1 MARAWLC
8 RGLWYGGR
16 KIPKRRRLNPI
27 LLLLVYI
34 QDTLGTFPGRKTSR
48 DVFSTAKRQR
58 GNRVALFGQRVAR
71 TEDARLLTAGGT
83 YVDDVPLDGA
93 LRATFVRST
102 IAHGR
107 IAGIEAGA
115 TSELPGVVRV
125 VVAGDLDLGP
135 MPLDFPILP
144 TNMPRLLLA
153 GDVVRYVGEPVAV
166 VVTTSS
172 AAGADAAEQVIVDY
186 EPLAPVVDVESAL
199 RGETLLHPNA
209 DSNVCGAFEQD
220 AVDFA
225 DCDVVVRQRL
235 INQRVAPC
243 PMETQASACRWIES
257 GRLEMWTT
265 SQGPH
270 PVRAALAA
278 MYGLA
283 PEDIRVVSPDVGGG
297 FGAKSFVSPETLLL
311 PWLARVTGRPVR
323 WAETRSESMLGLGHG
338 RAQRQDVT
346 IGGNRDGRILA
357 YDLEVVGDAGAYPR
371 IGAFLP
377 MLTKMMHPGTYRIPS
392 TSCRAWSVVTNT
404 VPVVAYRGAGRP
416 EAAAAIERAVDLFAR
431 EIGLDPAEVRR
442 RNLIPPDA
450 FPYTTTGGTVYDS
463 GQYERAL
470 DLVLEAA
477 GYADLRA
484 EQEQRRRNG
493 ARWQVGIGLAVYVE
507 VTALQGGGEYA
518 KVTVGQDGQA
528 RVLTGTFP
536 HGQGHA
542 TAWAMLVSDETGID
556 MDRITVVFGDTDVVP
571 LGGLTGG
578 SRSAQI
584 GGTNVSRAAK
594 DVVDQARHLAAE
606 LLEADP
612 ADVVLD
618 KDQGRL
624 HVAGTPTVGFTW
636 AEISGRAHEAG
647 SPLEAVG
654 DFELSPTG
662 SYPSGAHLAVVE
674 VDVDTGEVVLR
685 RLVAVDDAGRILNPL
700 LAEGQVHGGLAQGVA
715 QALLEEF
722 CYDPDG
728 NPLTTNFADY
738 PVISAT
744 ELPSFETVHLET
756 ASPLNDLGVKGIGES
771 GSIGSTPA
779 VQNAVIDAL
788 SHLGVSHIDLPV
800 TPERV
805 WRAISGASDK
815 GDRLPA

>member
-1 MARAWLC
+1 M
-8 RGLWYGGR
+8 
-16 KIPKRRRLNPI
+16 
-27 LLLLVYI
+27 
-34 QDTLGTFPGRKTSR
+34 
-48 DVFSTAKRQR
+48 
-58 GNRVALFGQRVAR
+58 ALFGQRVAR

-102 IAHGR
+102 VAHGR
-107 IAGIEAGA
+107 IAGIDVDA
-115 TSELPGVVRV
+115 SSDMPGVVRV
-125 VVAGDLDLGP
+125 VVADDLDLGP

-144 TNMPRLLLA
+144 TNMPRFLLA

-166 VVTTSS
+166 IVTTTR
-172 AAGADAAEQVIVDY
+172 AAGADAAEQVVVDY
-186 EPLAPVVDVESAL
+186 EPLTPVVDVEAAL
-199 RGETLLHPNA
+199 SGDTLLHPGA
-209 DSNVCGAFEQD
+209 ESNVCGLFDQET
-220 AVDFA
+220 VDFA
-225 DCDVVVRQRL
+225 GCEVVVRQRL

-243 PMETQASACRWIES
+243 PMEMQASACRWTEA

-283 PEDIRVVSPDVGGG
+283 ADQIRVVSPDVGGG

-338 RAQRQDVT
+338 RAQRQEVT
-346 IGGNRDGRILA
+346 IGGSRDGRILA

-392 TSCRAWSVVTNT
+392 TSCRARSVVTNT

-431 EIGLDPAEVRR
+431 EVGMDPAEVRR
-442 RNLIPPDA
+442 KNLVPPDA
-450 FPYTTTGGTVYDS
+450 FPYVTTGGTVYDS

-477 GYADLRA
+477 GYAGLRA
-484 EQEQRRRNG
+484 EQEQRRRDG
-493 ARWQVGIGLAVYVE
+493 DRRQLGIGLSVYVE

-518 KVTVGQDGQA
+518 KVAIGSDGRAQ
-528 RVLTGTFP
+528 VLTGTFP

-556 MDRITVVFGDTDVVP
+556 LDDITVVFGDTDIVP
-571 LGGLTGG
+571 LGGLTAG

-584 GGTNVSRAAK
+584 GGTNVWRAAR
-594 DVVDQARHLAAE
+594 DVVEQGRRLAAD

-624 HVAGTPTVGFTW
+624 HVAGTPSVGFSW
-636 AEISGRAHEAG
+636 AEISARAPEAG
-647 SPLEAVG
+647 SPIEAEG

-674 VDVDTGEVVLR
+674 VDLETGEVVLR

-715 QALLEEF
+715 QALMEEF
-722 CYDPDG
+722 CYDTDG

-738 PVISAT
+738 PVISAA

-779 VQNAVIDAL
+779 VQNAVVDAL
-788 SHLGVSHIDLPV
+788 SHLGVGHIDLPV

-805 WRAISGASDK
+805 WRAISTASD
-815 GDRLPA
+815 GSERAPA